1 MEAETRYDITMKA
14 FVMCGAPGSGKS
26 TYVSDL
32 RAKYPDAVVISGDDI
47 REELYG
53 DASVQGD
60 YNRIHDRMVEML
72 EESVGSTI
80 IMDST
85 HYRAA
90 YRKSVIALL
99 NSFGYSD
106 IEAVVVNRPLEVC
119 LRQNA
124 SRDRKVP
131 QYVIE
136 KMHNSLKNSIRGINN
151 EGFSAVQFV

>member
-1 MEAETRYDITMKA
+1 MQA
-14 FVMCGAPGSGKS
+14 FVLVGAPGSGKS
-26 TYVSDL
+26 TYVSRL
-32 RAKYPDAVVISGDDI
+32 LAQHPGSVVISGDNI

-53 DASVQGD
+53 DANIQGD

-72 EESVGSTI
+72 GEAVGSTV

-99 NSFGYSD
+99 NSFGYTD

-119 LRQNA
+119 LKQNA
-124 SRDRKVP
+124 SRKRNVP
-131 QYVIE
+131 EYVIE
-136 KMHNSLKNSIRGINN
+136 KMHNSLQASIRGIDN
-151 EGFSAVQFV
+151 EGFSSVQYV

>member
-1 MEAETRYDITMKA
+1 MKA
-14 FVMCGAPGSGKS
+14 FVMVGAPGSGKS
-26 TYVSDL
+26 TYVSAL
-32 RAKYPDAVVISGDDI
+32 ESEHPNSIVISGDNI

-60 YNRIHDRMVEML
+60 YNCIHDRMVEML
-72 EESVGSTI
+72 EESVGSTV

-99 NSFGYSD
+99 NSFGYTD

-119 LRQNA
+119 LKQNA
-124 SRDRKVP
+124 SRNRFVP
-131 QYVIE
+131 EYVIE
-136 KMHNSLKNSIRGINN
+136 KMHNSLQASIRGINN
-151 EGFSAVQFV
+151 EGFSSVQFV

>member
-1 MEAETRYDITMKA
+1 MKA

-26 TYVSDL
+26 TYVSAL
-32 RAKYPDAVVISGDDI
+32 KAKYPGAVVISGDDI

-53 DASVQGD
+53 DADVQGD

-72 EESVGSTI
+72 EDSVGSTV

-99 NSFGYSD
+99 NSFGYTE
-106 IEAVVVNRPLEVC
+106 IEAIVVNRPLEVC
-119 LRQNA
+119 LKQNA
-124 SRDRKVP
+124 SRSRFVP
-131 QYVIE
+131 EYVIE
-136 KMHNSLKNSIRGINN
+136 KMHNSLQASIRGIDN
-151 EGFSAVQFV
+151 EGFSAVQYV